1 MLWIYNVQVYP
12 ENETG
17 QFLSAHTEVKKGTFK
32 LKGKQPTGILQ
43 VDFIATERAGSVH
56 IETMEDCSIIG
67 NNYLTKKL
75 TAGFEK
81 QNSFA

>member
-1 MLWIYNVQVYP
+1 MLWIYNVQIYP

-17 QFLSAHTEVKKGTFK
+17 QVLSAYTEVTKGT
-32 LKGKQPTGILQ
+32 KQPTGILQ

-56 IETMEDCSIIG
+56 IETMEDCSTIG

-75 TAGFEK
+75 TAGFAK
-81 QNSFA
+81 QNLFA